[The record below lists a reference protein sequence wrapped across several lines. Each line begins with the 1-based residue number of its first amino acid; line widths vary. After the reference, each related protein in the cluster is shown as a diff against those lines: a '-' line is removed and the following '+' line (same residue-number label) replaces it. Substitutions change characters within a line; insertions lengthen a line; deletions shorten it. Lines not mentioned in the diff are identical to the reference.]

1 MSTTENLISVTRRSD
16 RKNEILE
23 VAARLFYERDYN
35 SVGMRLIAQ
44 EAGVRGASL
53 YHHFQSKEEMLY
65 EIILEVTS
73 DFITDRLHILESED
87 DFARRLGDLVEQHIL
102 YFWEHR
108 VALQV
113 GFREMHNLA
122 PDHYKEVQKQRLRY
136 QHRIQEYIETGKHA
150 GVFTCEDPRLA
161 GMALLDMVNG
171 INDWFVPDRPLSI
184 EQLAKKYRQ
193 LVLASLGEKK

>member
-1 MSTTENLISVTRRSD
+1 MSTAENLIAATRRSD
-16 RKNEILE
+16 RKTEILE

-53 YHHFQSKEEMLY
+53 YHHFHSKEEMLY

-73 DFITDRLHILESED
+73 DFITDRLQILEIED
-87 DFARRLGDLVEQHIL
+87 DFSRRLGDLVEQHIL

-108 VALQV
+108 VGLQV

-122 PDHYKEVQKQRLRY
+122 PQHYAEVHKQRLRY
-136 QHRIQEYIETGKHA
+136 QHRIQEYIEAGKKA
-150 GVFTCEDPRLA
+150 GAFTCEDPRLA

-193 LVLASLGEKK
+193 LVLASLGAKK